1 MFFYPGPSA
10 SYAAA
15 HKYGV
20 HSSSTYPMLPSS
32 APGTL
37 DWTTPHD
44 YALDMHIEV
53 VVDVQLNGLDSQEE
67 SGDRVHPASA

>member
-1 MFFYPGPSA
+1 
-10 SYAAA
+10 
-15 HKYGV
+15 
-20 HSSSTYPMLPSS
+20 MLPSS